1 MKNFVFL
8 LFTIVFSL
16 NAFSQR
22 IVQSLNTAWQFSIQ
36 NNINN
41 SKIVNIP
48 HTWNAQDP
56 FEGGKDYFRGKGV
69 YQKKIFVSEKWQNKQ
84 TFIKFEGSNQ
94 ITTLFVNNVEV
105 GKHIGGY
112 TGFVFDI
119 TKFLNYGEENE
130 LKIEVDNSH
139 HQVIR

>member
-1 MKNFVFL
+1 MVIL
-8 LFTIVFSL
+8 S
-16 NAFSQR
+16 
-22 IVQSLNTAWQFSIQ
+22 
-36 NNINN
+36 
-41 SKIVNIP
+41 
-48 HTWNAQDP
+48 
-56 FEGGKDYFRGKGV
+56 
-69 YQKKIFVSEKWQNKQ
+69 QNKQ

-139 HQVIR
+139 HQDIPPLDADFNFYGGIYRDIQLINTDKVHFVTANEAVGNIKITTKKLWIPFIWTLLSPRRDFRRAAGVTGV